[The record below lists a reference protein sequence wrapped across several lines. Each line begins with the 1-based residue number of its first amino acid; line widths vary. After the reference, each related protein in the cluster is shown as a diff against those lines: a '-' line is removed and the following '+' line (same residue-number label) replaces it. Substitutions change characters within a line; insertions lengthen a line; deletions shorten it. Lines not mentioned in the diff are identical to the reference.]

1 MSEEEELP
9 EALTAEEALRMAEEE
24 GLTLEAKPGSR
35 TGYVCVSQP
44 PGRNGKLRGKFF
56 ATARKDGKK
65 VHLGSYKT
73 AEEAALMVARAKHA
87 ASLQLQA
94 KSESGEIG
102 SPTPPND
109 QKPPKKKPG
118 AKPPATPTKPGAKPP
133 SAPKPRAP
141 KPTKP
146 HPPPPSLAPP
156 SLAPPSLAPPPFSAF
171 DSSQTPEASVEAL
184 RDALEAQT
192 GVTEEC
198 DICLE
203 ECDPPIPDL
212 IPMLKPPPPSPPPPS
227 PPPPSPLPPSPLPP
241 SPSNHPPPFPPYEEE
256 TEYCDEE
263 TRYVDESDWEWW
275 KEGGDDGGQHEQ
287 GEAEVKLLTR
297 PPANIPPPPLSLLSL
312 APFVLHATLMFFLS
326 LYSLYS
332 TLLYSLSLSLSL
344 SLSTLYSL
352 YSLALLSTLYSLYSL
367 SLSLSLSL

>member
-156 SLAPPSLAPPPFSAF
+156 SLAPPPFSAF

-297 PPANIPPPPLSLLSL
+297 PPANIPPPLSLFSHLPHLSSMPHSCSSSL
-312 APFVLHATLMFFLS
+312 STLCIL
-326 LYSLYS
+326 LYS
-332 TLLYSLSLSLSL
+332 TLSLSLSLSL
-344 SLSTLYSL
+344 SLLSTLSTLSL
-352 YSLALLSTLYSLYSL
+352 YSLLSTLSTL

>member
-212 IPMLKPPPPSPPPPS
+212 IPMLKPPPPSPPPP
-227 PPPPSPLPPSPLPP
+227 
-241 SPSNHPPPFPPYEEE
+241 
-256 TEYCDEE
+256 
-263 TRYVDESDWEWW
+263 
-275 KEGGDDGGQHEQ
+275 
-287 GEAEVKLLTR
+287 
-297 PPANIPPPPLSLLSL
+297 
-312 APFVLHATLMFFLS
+312 
-326 LYSLYS
+326 
-332 TLLYSLSLSLSL
+332 
-344 SLSTLYSL
+344 
-352 YSLALLSTLYSLYSL
+352 
-367 SLSLSLSL
+367 